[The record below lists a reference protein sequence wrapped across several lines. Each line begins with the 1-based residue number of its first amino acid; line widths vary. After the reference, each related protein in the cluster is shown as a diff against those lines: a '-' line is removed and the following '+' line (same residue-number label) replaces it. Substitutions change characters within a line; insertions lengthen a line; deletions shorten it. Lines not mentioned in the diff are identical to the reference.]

1 MKNTI
6 SPTEGESTIS
16 PQYLSRSLVLT
27 LLRTAIDVG
36 ETRFAR
42 NTALSWLTAYP
53 GDLNV
58 SLLHAQALLRDRNN
72 RGGTNF
78 ARALPILES
87 LCQLDP
93 EYLEAQEL
101 LAQCKIAG
109 HGNPGDTYESVTA
122 LGGRPSPKA
131 GTQKW
136 GVLLKQA
143 RQALNAPGS
152 QTLDVAEQ
160 LVHQALVANQ
170 SGPLPAITH
179 LMVQAKRGILQPSI
193 RNLAEHYH
201 ERWPNCLHFSLIL
214 ADSLMDSGES
224 ERAVALLHQAA
235 AGDVSGQVPTRVW
248 GKDHPYKTL
257 WPESL
262 QIPWDMALPAG
273 VASALG
279 WNQLPAETYE
289 GTPSP
294 PPVEVLLPQ
303 SIPHSLPPLTHLEE
317 LEESD
322 FFTRESPPSEPT
334 PEKTQPIQTP
344 ENPKSQEP
352 EGFTEAETREIVAEA
367 LLSVQNELDRV
378 AKNMKQTQLSRLD
391 GRFPVYVIFTSR
403 RGLEAQYGPQS
414 TVLLNE
420 AMKELA
426 EAIQSR
432 KTWNALLYYADDGFA
447 NRGSSGAA
455 SLKLKAAKNNDPWSL
470 KLALVDLDEALRK
483 QGEMIG
489 AILIVG
495 GPEVI
500 PFHNLPNPVDD
511 ADVDVPSDNPYGT
524 RDENY
529 FIPEWP
535 VGRLPGGSGA
545 DPGPLVHVLRELT
558 KRQLE
563 LAKRKPWYTR
573 LWQDL
578 LDRFWLSPVRLR
590 PSLGYTAAIWR
601 RASLSVY
608 RPIGEAR
615 SMMVSPPLQVTN
627 GSHGSGPLTDTKGE
641 EQKSQ
646 TFGNSIAYNLQ
657 PARLGY
663 FNLHGLE
670 DAQEWYG
677 QVDPAEPFEG
687 PDYPV
692 ALRPQ
697 DVGEHL
703 NNGRAPQVVFSEA
716 CFGAHI
722 QGRSIEDSML
732 LKFLVSGSHAAV
744 GSTCTAYGAIA
755 SPLTAADLLGY
766 AFWTYLG
773 ENLPAGE
780 ALRRAKIQVAKE
792 MHRRQGYLDGEDQK
806 TLISFVLYGD
816 PLAEMDGKGSK
827 SKKVVRS
834 LKSPAQVK
842 TVCDRSEEADTPE
855 PIPPEVLSYVKHV
868 VSQYLPGMS
877 DAEVRINREHAGCL
891 GHGHQ
896 CPTAEMGRKARPKQ
910 APSRQVVTLSK
921 TVQQSAFVHRH
932 YARLTLDAQGKLVK
946 LVVSR

>member
-1 MKNTI
+1 MNTNL
-6 SPTEGESTIS
+6 SNNEPSNTPS

-27 LLRTAIDVG
+27 ILRTAIDVG

-78 ARALPILES
+78 ARALPILEG

-101 LAQCKIAG
+101 LAQCKVAG
-109 HGNPGDTYESVTA
+109 HGSPGDTYESLTA
-122 LGGRPSPKA
+122 LGGRPDPKA
-131 GTQKW
+131 GPQKW

-143 RQALNAPGS
+143 RQALNAPGHS
-152 QTLDVAEQ
+152 TLDISEQ
-160 LVHQALVANQ
+160 LVHQALVANL

-179 LMVQAKRGILQPSI
+179 LQVQARRGIPLPAM

-201 ERWPNCLHFSLIL
+201 ERWPNCLQFMLIL
-214 ADSLMDSGES
+214 ADSLMDGGES
-224 ERAVALLHQAA
+224 DRAVALLHQAA
-235 AGDVSGQVPTRVW
+235 AKDVSGQVPGRLW
-248 GKDHPYKTL
+248 GKGHPYNNL
-257 WPESL
+257 WPDRL
-262 QIPWDMALPAG
+262 QIPWDMALPAA
-273 VASALG
+273 VAAALG
-279 WNQLPAETYE
+279 WNQLPAETRE
-289 GTPSP
+289 TSVPSQP
-294 PPVEVLLPQ
+294 EILLPEE
-303 SIPHSLPPLTHLEE
+303 STHSLPPITHLEDVQD
-317 LEESD
+317 SD
-322 FFTRESPPSEPT
+322 FFTEEAPRKTSPRKT
-334 PEKTQPIQTP
+334 PISPAPPAKTD
-344 ENPKSQEP
+344 EP
-352 EGFTEAETREIVAEA
+352 ECFSETETREIVAEA

-378 AKNMKQTQLSRLD
+378 AKNLKQNQLSRLD
-391 GRFPVYVIFTSR
+391 GRFPVYVILTSR

-414 TVLLNE
+414 MVLINE
-420 AMKELA
+420 ATKDLA
-426 EAIQSR
+426 EAVQSR
-432 KTWNALLYYADDGFA
+432 KGWNALVFFADDGFA
-447 NRGSSGAA
+447 NRGSSGMA
-455 SLKLKAAKNNDPWSL
+455 SLKLNPARHDDPWSL
-470 KLALVDLDEALRK
+470 KLALTDLDEALGK

-489 AILIVG
+489 ALLILG

-500 PFHNLPNPVDD
+500 PFHKLPNPVDD
-511 ADVDVPSDNPYGT
+511 EDVDIPSDNPYGT

-545 DPGPLVHVLRELT
+545 DPAALVHVLRELT
-558 KRQLE
+558 KRQKE
-563 LAKRKPWYTR
+563 LAKRKPWYSYW
-573 LWQDL
+573 WQSL
-578 LDRFWLSPVRLR
+578 LNRFWLSPVRVR
-590 PSLGYTAAIWR
+590 PSMGYTAAVWK

-615 SMMVSPPLQVTN
+615 SMLVSPPVQVYDGSN
-627 GSHGSGPLTDTKGE
+627 GSSAQQSTKE
-641 EQKSQ
+641 VRNKPKS
-646 TFGNSIAYNLQ
+646 
-657 PARLGY
+657 PAVSLSTSLHPAKLGY

-670 DAQEWYG
+670 DAVEWYG
-677 QVDPAEPFEG
+677 QTDPTEPTDG
-687 PDYPV
+687 PDYPI

-703 NNGRAPQVVFSEA
+703 NDGKSPHVVFSEA

-722 QGRSIEDSML
+722 QGRSVEESMM
-732 LKFLVSGSHAAV
+732 LKFLASGSHAVV

-766 AFWTYLG
+766 AFWNYLG

-780 ALRRAKIQVAKE
+780 ALRRAKIQLAKE

-816 PLAEMDGKGSK
+816 PLAEIEGRGRS
-827 SKKVVRS
+827 SKKIVRS

-842 TVCDRSEEADTPE
+842 TVCDRSEEEEIPE
-855 PIPPEVLSYVKHV
+855 PIPPEVLNYVKHV

-877 DAEVRINREHAGCL
+877 DAQIKISHEHAECTGL
-891 GHGHQ
+891 GHT
-896 CPTAEMGRKARPKQ
+896 CPTADMGSKARPSHN
-910 APSRQVVTLSK
+910 PSRQVVTLSK
-921 TVQQSAFVHRH
+921 TIQQSAFVHRH
-932 YARLTLDAQGKLVK
+932 YARLTLDSKGKLVK

>member
-1 MKNTI
+1 MKTTLPPTGQS
-6 SPTEGESTIS
+6 SPAT
-16 PQYLSRSLVLT
+16 PQYLSRSLILT

-78 ARALPILES
+78 ARALPILEG

-109 HGNPGDTYESVTA
+109 HGSPGDTYESLTA
-122 LGGRPSPKA
+122 LGGRPNPKA
-131 GTQKW
+131 GPQKW

-152 QTLDVAEQ
+152 PTLDIAEQ

-179 LMVQAKRGILQPSI
+179 LKVQSRRRIPLPSM

-214 ADSLMDSGES
+214 ADSLMDGGES
-224 ERAVALLHQAA
+224 DRAVALLHQAA
-235 AGDVSGQVPTRVW
+235 ARDVSGQVPTRLW
-248 GKDHPYKTL
+248 GKNHPYENL
-257 WPESL
+257 WPEHL
-262 QIPWDMALPAG
+262 QIPWDMALPAA

-289 GTPSP
+289 AISVPQT
-294 PPVEVLLPQ
+294 VETLLPENTQ
-303 SIPHSLPPLTHLEE
+303 HSLPPLTHLED
-317 LEESD
+317 LQQPD
-322 FFTRESPPSEPT
+322 FFTKESPSQ
-334 PEKTQPIQTP
+334 PEKTQPAFTR
-344 ENPKSQEP
+344 SEP
-352 EGFTEAETREIVAEA
+352 EDPEDFTETETKEIVAEA

-378 AKNMKQTQLSRLD
+378 ATNMKQAQLSRLD
-391 GRFPVYVIFTSR
+391 GRFPVYIIFTSR
-403 RGLEAQYGPQS
+403 QGLEAQYGVQS
-414 TVLLNE
+414 MVLLNE
-420 AMKELA
+420 AMKDLA
-426 EAIQSR
+426 KAIQSR
-432 KTWNALLYYADDGFA
+432 KTWNALIYYADDGFA
-447 NRGSSGAA
+447 NRGGTGAA
-455 SLKLKAAKNNDPWSL
+455 SLKLKPAKNNDPWSL

-489 AILIVG
+489 AVLIVG

-511 ADVDVPSDNPYGT
+511 SDVDVPSDNPYGT

-535 VGRLPGGSGA
+535 VGRLPGGSEA
-545 DPGPLVHVLRELT
+545 DPGPLVHVLRELS
-558 KRQLE
+558 KHQKE
-563 LAKRKPWYTR
+563 YAQRKPWYTR
-573 LWQDL
+573 WWQAL
-578 LDRFWLSPVRLR
+578 LNRCWLSPVRVR

-615 SMMVSPPLQVTN
+615 SMLVSPPVQVA
-627 GSHGSGPLTDTKGE
+627 HGSNGATPHSNVPDDKEKPTALGD
-641 EQKSQ
+641 
-646 TFGNSIAYNLQ
+646 SINLNLH
-657 PARLGY
+657 PAKLGY

-677 QVDPAEPFEG
+677 QTDPSEPCNG

-692 ALRPQ
+692 AMRPQ

-703 NNGRAPQVVFSEA
+703 NNGRAPQVIFSEA

-722 QGRSIEDSML
+722 HGRTMEESML
-732 LKFLVSGSHAAV
+732 LKFLASGSQATV
-744 GSTCTAYGAIA
+744 GSTCIAYGAIA
-755 SPLTAADLLGY
+755 SPLTAADMLGF
-766 AFWTYLG
+766 AFWNYLG
-773 ENLPAGE
+773 EDIPAGE
-780 ALRRAKIQVAKE
+780 ALRRAKIQLAKE

-816 PLAEMDGKGSK
+816 PLAEVDGKGSK

-842 TVCDRSEEADTPE
+842 TVCDRSEEAETPE
-855 PIPPEVLSYVKHV
+855 PIPPEVLNYVKHV

-877 DAEVRINREHAGCL
+877 DAQVRITHEHAGCD
-891 GHGHQ
+891 GIGHQ
-896 CPTAEMGRKARPKQ
+896 CPTSEIGRKSKPNGH
-910 APSRQVVTLSK
+910 PSRQVVTLSK
-921 TVQQSAFVHRH
+921 TIQQSSFIHRH
-932 YARLTLDAQGKLVK
+932 YARLTLDSQGKLVK

>member
-1 MKNTI
+1 MPPTGQP
-6 SPTEGESTIS
+6 SPAS
-16 PQYLSRSLVLT
+16 PQYLSRSIVLT

-78 ARALPILES
+78 ARALPILEG

-109 HGNPGDTYESVTA
+109 HGSAGDTYESLTA
-122 LGGRPSPKA
+122 LGGRPNPKA
-131 GTQKW
+131 VSQKW

-152 QTLDVAEQ
+152 PTLDIAEQ

-179 LMVQAKRGILQPSI
+179 LKVQARRGIPLPAM

-214 ADSLMDSGES
+214 ADSLMDGGES

-235 AGDVSGQVPTRVW
+235 ARDVSGQVPTRLW
-248 GKDHPYKTL
+248 GKDHSYKTL
-257 WPESL
+257 WPERL

-279 WNQLPAETYE
+279 WNQLPAETHE
-289 GTPSP
+289 GTRSAS
-294 PPVEVLLPQ
+294 PVEILLPETA
-303 SIPHSLPPLTHLEE
+303 PHSLPPLTHLED
-317 LEESD
+317 LEQPD
-322 FFTRESPPSEPT
+322 FFTKESPQGASG
-334 PEKTQPIQTP
+334 PEKTQPIPTRSGGGEDPQAF
-344 ENPKSQEP
+344 S
-352 EGFTEAETREIVAEA
+352 EAESREIVAEA

-378 AKNMKQTQLSRLD
+378 ATNMKQAQLSRLD

-414 TVLLNE
+414 MVLLNE
-420 AMKELA
+420 AMKGLA
-426 EAIQSR
+426 EAVQSR

-447 NRGSSGAA
+447 NRCSSGAA
-455 SLKLKAAKNNDPWSL
+455 SLKMNPARNNDPWSL
-470 KLALVDLDEALRK
+470 KLALADLDDTLRK

-489 AILIVG
+489 AVLIVG

-545 DPGPLVHVLRELT
+545 DPAPLVHVLRELAR
-558 KRQLE
+558 RQVE
-563 LAKRKPWYTR
+563 LARHKPWYAVW
-573 LWQDL
+573 WQAL
-578 LDRFWLSPVRLR
+578 LDRFWFSPVRVR

-615 SMMVSPPLQVTN
+615 SMLVSPPVQVPIN
-627 GSHGSGPLTDTKGE
+627 SNGSGPHVEGQQQENQPKALGP
-641 EQKSQ
+641 
-646 TFGNSIAYNLQ
+646 SIALHLQ

-670 DAQEWYG
+670 DSVEWYG
-677 QVDPAEPFEG
+677 QTDPAEPCEG

-692 ALRPQ
+692 AIRPQ

-703 NNGRAPQVVFSEA
+703 NNGRAPQVIYSEA

-722 QGRSIEDSML
+722 QGRSMEDSML
-732 LKFLVSGSHAAV
+732 LKFLTSGSQAAV

-766 AFWTYLG
+766 AFWNYLG
-773 ENLPAGE
+773 ENVPAGE
-780 ALRRAKIQVAKE
+780 ALRRAKIQLAKE

-816 PLAEMDGKGSK
+816 PLAEVDGRGSK
-827 SKKVVRS
+827 SKKVIRS

-842 TVCDRSEEADTPE
+842 TVCDRSEEVETPE
-855 PIPPEVLSYVKHV
+855 PVPPEVLNYVKHV

-877 DAEVRINREHAGCL
+877 DAQVRITHEHAGCD
-891 GHGHQ
+891 GAGHQ
-896 CPTAEMGRKARPKQ
+896 CPTAEMGRKARPTQ
-910 APSRQVVTLSK
+910 QPSRQVVTLSK
-921 TVQQSAFVHRH
+921 TIQQSAFVHRH
-932 YARLTLDAQGKLVK
+932 YARLTLDSQGKLVK

>member
-1 MKNTI
+1 MKTNLPPTGQSSPI
-6 SPTEGESTIS
+6 SP

-42 NTALSWLTAYP
+42 NTALTWLTAYP

-78 ARALPILES
+78 ARALPILEA
-87 LCQLDP
+87 LCQMDP

-101 LAQCKIAG
+101 LAQCKISG
-109 HGNPGDTYESVTA
+109 HGSPGDTYESLTA
-122 LGGRPSPKA
+122 LGGRPNPKA
-131 GTQKW
+131 GPQKW

-143 RQALNAPGS
+143 RQALNAPGAP
-152 QTLDVAEQ
+152 TLDIAEQ

-179 LMVQAKRGILQPSI
+179 LKVQARRDIPLPSM

-201 ERWPNCLHFSLIL
+201 ERWPNCLHFMLIL
-214 ADSLMDSGES
+214 ADSLMDGGES
-224 ERAVALLHQAA
+224 DRAVALLHQAA
-235 AGDVSGQVPTRVW
+235 ARDVSGQVPTRLW

-257 WPESL
+257 WPERL
-262 QIPWDMALPAG
+262 QILWDMALPAG

-279 WNQLPAETYE
+279 WNQLPAETQE
-289 GTPSP
+289 AAQSA
-294 PPVEVLLPQ
+294 PPVEVLLPVTA
-303 SIPHSLPPLTHLEE
+303 PHSLPPLTHLED
-317 LEESD
+317 LQQPD
-322 FFTRESPPSEPT
+322 FFTGESPQSETRPDMASPAPT
-334 PEKTQPIQTP
+334 PGSQPEDPQA
-344 ENPKSQEP
+344 
-352 EGFTEAETREIVAEA
+352 FTEAETREIVAEA

-378 AKNMKQTQLSRLD
+378 ASNMKQAQLARLD

-414 TVLLNE
+414 MLLLNE
-420 AMKELA
+420 AMKGLA
-426 EAIQSR
+426 EAVHSR

-447 NRGSSGAA
+447 NRSASGTA
-455 SLKLKAAKNNDPWSL
+455 SLKMKPAKNNDPWSL
-470 KLALVDLDEALRK
+470 KLALADLDEVLRK

-489 AILIVG
+489 AVLIVG

-535 VGRLPGGSGA
+535 VGRLPGGNGA
-545 DPGPLVHVLRELT
+545 DPGPLVHSLREVT
-558 KRQLE
+558 RRQTE
-563 LAKRKPWYTR
+563 LGRRKAWYTR
-573 LWQDL
+573 WWQAL
-578 LDRFWLSPVRLR
+578 LNRFWLSPVRVR

-615 SMMVSPPLQVTN
+615 SMLVSPPVQIPVGSN
-627 GSHGSGPLTDTKGE
+627 GSQPRGLGAA
-641 EQKSQ
+641 
-646 TFGNSIAYNLQ
+646 IALNLQ

-670 DAQEWYG
+670 DALEWYG
-677 QVDPAEPFEG
+677 QSDPAEPCEG

-692 ALRPQ
+692 AMRPQ
-697 DVGEHL
+697 DVGDHL

-722 QGRSIEDSML
+722 QGRSVEESML
-732 LKFLVSGSHAAV
+732 LKFLSSGSQAAV

-766 AFWTYLG
+766 AFWSYLG
-773 ENLPAGE
+773 ENIPAGE
-780 ALRRAKIQVAKE
+780 ALRRAKIQLAKE

-816 PLAEMDGKGSK
+816 PLAEVEGKGSK
-827 SKKVVRS
+827 SKKVIRS

-842 TVCDRSEEADTPE
+842 TVCDRSEEVEMPE
-855 PIPPEVLSYVKHV
+855 PVPPEVLNYVKHV
-868 VSQYLPGMS
+868 VSQYLPGMA
-877 DAEVRINREHAGCL
+877 DAQVRITHEHAGCQ

-896 CPTAEMGRKARPKQ
+896 CPTAEMGRKARPNQ
-910 APSRQVVTLSK
+910 QPSRQVVTLSK
-921 TVQQSAFVHRH
+921 TIQQSAFVHRH
-932 YARLTLDAQGKLVK
+932 YARLTLDSQGKLVK

>member
-1 MKNTI
+1 MKNTHPPI
-6 SPTEGESTIS
+6 GQTNTASL
-16 PQYLSRSLVLT
+16 QYLSRSLVLT

-78 ARALPILES
+78 ARALPILEG

-109 HGNPGDTYESVTA
+109 HGSPGDTYESLAA
-122 LGGRPSPKA
+122 LGGRLNPKA
-131 GTQKW
+131 GPQKW

-152 QTLDVAEQ
+152 PTLDIAEQ

-179 LMVQAKRGILQPSI
+179 LKVQARRGIPLPSM

-201 ERWPNCLHFSLIL
+201 ERWPNCLHFALIL
-214 ADSLMDSGES
+214 ADSLMDGGES
-224 ERAVALLHQAA
+224 DRAVALLHQAA
-235 AGDVSGQVPTRVW
+235 ARDVSGQVPVRLW
-248 GKDHPYKTL
+248 GKEHPYKTL
-257 WPESL
+257 WPERL
-262 QIPWDMALPAG
+262 QIPWDMALPAA

-279 WNQLPAETYE
+279 WNQLPAETHE
-289 GTPSP
+289 GISSTLPA
-294 PPVEVLLPQ
+294 EILLPD
-303 SIPHSLPPLTHLEE
+303 PVAHSLPPLTHLED
-317 LEESD
+317 LQQPD
-322 FFTRESPPSEPT
+322 FFTKESPQAAIK
-334 PEKTQPIQTP
+334 PEKPQSKPSRCNEEDDP
-344 ENPKSQEP
+344 EA
-352 EGFTEAETREIVAEA
+352 FTEAETREIVAEA

-414 TVLLNE
+414 MVLLNE

-426 EAIQSR
+426 EAVQAR

-447 NRGSSGAA
+447 NRGNSGAA
-455 SLKLKAAKNNDPWSL
+455 SIKMNPARENDPWSL
-470 KLALVDLDEALRK
+470 KLALTDLDEALRK

-489 AILIVG
+489 AVLIVG

-500 PFHNLPNPVDD
+500 PFHQLPNPVDD
-511 ADVDVPSDNPYGT
+511 ADVDIPSDNPYGT

-535 VGRLPGGSGA
+535 VGRLPGGSGT
-545 DPGPLVHVLRELT
+545 DPGPLVHILREIAR
-558 KRQLE
+558 RQKE
-563 LAKRKPWYTR
+563 LGKRKPWYTR
-573 LWQDL
+573 WWQAL
-578 LDRFWLSPVRLR
+578 LDRFWLSPMRVR
-590 PSLGYTAAIWR
+590 PSMGYTAAIWR

-615 SMMVSPPLQVTN
+615 SMLVSPPVQVPIGTN
-627 GSHGSGPLTDTKGE
+627 GSEPHTIALDENSKPRALGT
-641 EQKSQ
+641 
-646 TFGNSIAYNLQ
+646 SIALNLH
-657 PARLGY
+657 PAKLGY

-670 DAQEWYG
+670 DAVEWYG
-677 QVDPAEPFEG
+677 QSDPSEPCEG

-692 ALRPQ
+692 AIRPQ

-703 NNGRAPQVVFSEA
+703 NNGRAPQVIFSEA

-722 QGRSIEDSML
+722 QGRSVEDSVL
-732 LKFLVSGSHAAV
+732 LKFLASGSQAAV

-766 AFWTYLG
+766 AFWNYLG
-773 ENLPAGE
+773 ESLPAGE
-780 ALRRAKIQVAKE
+780 ALRRAKIQLAKE

-816 PLAEMDGKGSK
+816 PLAEVDGKGAK
-827 SKKVVRS
+827 SKKIIRS

-842 TVCDRSEEADTPE
+842 TVCDRSEEAEIPE
-855 PIPPEVLSYVKHV
+855 PVPPEVLNYVKHV
-868 VSQYLPGMS
+868 VSQYLPGMA
-877 DAEVRINREHAGCL
+877 DAQVRITHEHASCDGI
-891 GHGHQ
+891 GHQ
-896 CPTAEMGRKARPKQ
+896 CPTAAMGRKARPNQ
-910 APSRQVVTLSK
+910 PPGRQVVTLSK
-921 TVQQSAFVHRH
+921 TIQQSAFIHRH
-932 YARLTLDAQGKLVK
+932 YARLTLDSQGKLVK

>member
-1 MKNTI
+1 MNTNLPNKEPL
-6 SPTEGESTIS
+6 SMHS

-27 LLRTAIDVG
+27 ILRTAIDVG

-78 ARALPILES
+78 ARALPILEG

-109 HGNPGDTYESVTA
+109 HGSPGDTYESLTA
-122 LGGRPSPKA
+122 LGGRPDPKA
-131 GTQKW
+131 GPQKW

-143 RQALNAPGS
+143 RQALSAPGHS
-152 QTLDVAEQ
+152 TLDISEQ
-160 LVHQALVANQ
+160 LVHQALVTNL

-179 LMVQAKRGILQPSI
+179 LQVQARRGIPLPSM

-201 ERWPNCLHFSLIL
+201 ERWPNCLQFMLIL
-214 ADSLMDSGES
+214 ADSLMDGGES
-224 ERAVALLHQAA
+224 DRAVALLHQAA
-235 AGDVSGQVPTRVW
+235 AKDVSGQVPTRLW
-248 GKDHPYKTL
+248 GKEHPYTNL
-257 WPESL
+257 WPVRL
-262 QIPWDMALPAG
+262 QIAWDMALPAA
-273 VASALG
+273 VAAALG
-279 WNQLPAETYE
+279 WNQLPAETSE
-289 GTPSP
+289 IVTPTRPEILLPEEAVHPLPPITHLENVQEADFFTEDPPVKTPARKTPPPST
-294 PPVEVLLPQ
+294 PPVE
-303 SIPHSLPPLTHLEE
+303 
-317 LEESD
+317 SD
-322 FFTRESPPSEPT
+322 
-334 PEKTQPIQTP
+334 
-344 ENPKSQEP
+344 EP
-352 EGFTEAETREIVAEA
+352 ERFSETETREIVAEA

-378 AKNMKQTQLSRLD
+378 AKNLKQTQLSRLD

-414 TVLLNE
+414 MVLINE
-420 AMKELA
+420 ATKELA
-426 EAIQSR
+426 EAVQSR
-432 KTWNALLYYADDGFA
+432 KGWNALVYYADDGFA
-447 NRGSSGAA
+447 NRGNSGMA
-455 SLKLKAAKNNDPWSL
+455 SLKLNPAKHDDPWSL
-470 KLALVDLDEALRK
+470 KLALTDLDEVLGK

-489 AILIVG
+489 AVLILG

-500 PFHNLPNPVDD
+500 PFHKLPNPVDD
-511 ADVDVPSDNPYGT
+511 EDVDIPSDNPYGT

-545 DPGPLVHVLRELT
+545 DPAALVHVLREIT
-558 KRQLE
+558 KRQKE
-563 LAKRKPWYTR
+563 LAKTKPWYS
-573 LWQDL
+573 LWWQAL
-578 LDRFWLSPVRLR
+578 LNRFWLSPVRVR
-590 PSLGYTAAIWR
+590 PSLGYTAAVWK

-615 SMMVSPPLQVTN
+615 SMLVSPPVQVCN
-627 GSHGSGPLTDTKGE
+627 GSNGKTA
-641 EQKSQ
+641 QQ
-646 TFGNSIAYNLQ
+646 SIAEVKNKPKSPPVSLSTSLH

-670 DAQEWYG
+670 DAVEWYG
-677 QVDPAEPFEG
+677 QIDPTEPTDG

-692 ALRPQ
+692 ALRPE

-703 NNGRAPQVVFSEA
+703 NDGKSPQVVFSEA

-722 QGRSIEDSML
+722 QGRSVEESMM
-732 LKFLVSGSHAAV
+732 LKFLASGSHAVV

-766 AFWTYLG
+766 AFWNYLG
-773 ENLPAGE
+773 EYLPAGE
-780 ALRRAKIQVAKE
+780 ALRRAKIQLAKE

-816 PLAEMDGKGSK
+816 PLTEIEGRGRS
-827 SKKVVRS
+827 SKKIIRS

-842 TVCDRSEEADTPE
+842 TVCDRSEEMEIPE
-855 PIPPEVLSYVKHV
+855 PIPPEVLNYVKHV
-868 VSQYLPGMS
+868 VSQYLPGMT
-877 DAEVRINREHAGCL
+877 DAKVKISHEHAECTGI
-891 GHGHQ
+891 GHT
-896 CPTAEMGRKARPKQ
+896 CPTADMGAKARP
-910 APSRQVVTLSK
+910 ALNPSRQVVTLSK
-921 TVQQSAFVHRH
+921 TIQQSAFVHRH
-932 YARLTLDAQGKLVK
+932 YARLTLDSKGKLVK

>member
-1 MKNTI
+1 MKTTLP
-6 SPTEGESTIS
+6 PTGQSSTVS

-53 GDLNV
+53 GDMNV

-78 ARALPILES
+78 ARALPILEG

-109 HGNPGDTYESVTA
+109 HGSPGDTYESLTA
-122 LGGRPSPKA
+122 LGGRPNPKA
-131 GTQKW
+131 GPQKW

-143 RQALNAPGS
+143 RQALGAANS
-152 QTLDVAEQ
+152 STLDIAEQ
-160 LVHQALVANQ
+160 LVHQALVANL

-179 LMVQAKRGILQPSI
+179 LKVQARRGIPLPSM

-201 ERWPNCLHFSLIL
+201 ERWPNCLQFSLIL
-214 ADSLMDSGES
+214 ADSLMDGGES
-224 ERAVALLHQAA
+224 DRAVALLHQAA
-235 AGDVSGQVPTRVW
+235 ARDVSGQVPVRLW
-248 GKDHPYKTL
+248 GKEHPYKSL
-257 WPESL
+257 WPEHL
-262 QIPWDMALPAG
+262 QIPWDTAMPAA
-273 VASALG
+273 VSSALG
-279 WNQLPAETYE
+279 WNQLPAETQA
-289 GTPSP
+289 GPSLEISP
-294 PPVEVLLPQ
+294 EVLLPEE
-303 SIPHSLPPLTHLEE
+303 IPYSLPPLTHLED
-317 LEESD
+317 LHQPD
-322 FFTRESPPSEPT
+322 FFTQDIPHSKIQPESSSN
-334 PEKTQPIQTP
+334 TQGPAI
-344 ENPKSQEP
+344 EES
-352 EGFTEAETREIVAEA
+352 FSEAETKEIVAEA

-378 AKNMKQTQLSRLD
+378 ASHMKQAQLARLD

-403 RGLEAQYGPQS
+403 KGLEAQYGPQS
-414 TVLLNE
+414 MVLLNE

-426 EAIQSR
+426 EAVQSR
-432 KTWNALLYYADDGFA
+432 KGWNALLYYADDGFA
-447 NRGSSGAA
+447 NRGSAGMS
-455 SLKLKAAKNNDPWSL
+455 SLKLKPAKNNDPWSL
-470 KLALVDLDEALRK
+470 KLALADLDETLRK

-489 AILIVG
+489 AVLIVG

-500 PFHNLPNPVDD
+500 PFHHLPNPVDD

-545 DPGPLVHVLRELT
+545 DPGPLVHILREVAA
-558 KRQLE
+558 RQRE
-563 LAKRKPWYTR
+563 YARQKPWYAVW
-573 LWQDL
+573 WQAFL
-578 LDRFWLSPVRLR
+578 NRFWLSPVRVR
-590 PSLGYTAAIWR
+590 PSMGYTAAIWR

-615 SMMVSPPLQVTN
+615 SMLVSPPVQVPSLN
-627 GSHGSGPLTDTKGE
+627 GSGPQETLDSPEKPTPLAD
-641 EQKSQ
+641 
-646 TFGNSIAYNLQ
+646 SIALQLQ

-670 DAQEWYG
+670 DAVEWYG
-677 QVDPAEPFEG
+677 QIDPSEPCEG

-692 ALRPQ
+692 AIRPQ

-722 QGRSIEDSML
+722 QGRSVEDSML
-732 LKFLVSGSHAAV
+732 LKFLASGSQAV
-744 GSTCTAYGAIA
+744 AGSTCTAYGAIA

-766 AFWTYLG
+766 AFWNYLG

-780 ALRRAKIQVAKE
+780 ALRRGKIQLAKE

-816 PLAEMDGKGSK
+816 PLAQIDGKGRSSK
-827 SKKVVRS
+827 NIIRS
-834 LKSPAQVK
+834 LKAPAQVK
-842 TVCDRSEEADTPE
+842 TVCDRSEEEQTPE
-855 PIPPEVLSYVKHV
+855 PIAPEVLNYVKHV

-877 DAEVRINREHAGCL
+877 DAQVRITHEHSGCE
-891 GHGHQ
+891 GIGHQ
-896 CPTAEMGRKARPKQ
+896 CPSAAMGTKARP
-910 APSRQVVTLSK
+910 AHSPSRQVVTLSK
-921 TVQQSAFVHRH
+921 TIQQSAFVHRH
-932 YARLTLDAQGKLVK
+932 YARLTLDSHGKLVK